1 MIKVAPSILSA
12 NFAYLADEVK
22 KVTAAGADYI
32 HIDVMD
38 GVFVPDITLGAS
50 VVKALRPVSKAMFD
64 VHLMVEHPEQKIEAF
79 ARAGADSITFHVEAA
94 VHTHRIVQQ
103 IKAAG
108 CRAGVVLNPGTPLS
122 CLDEILPEVDM
133 VLLMTVNPGYGG
145 QSFIPSMV
153 KKVARLRQIIEK
165 NELTVD
171 LEVDG
176 GIQAETAKLVREA
189 GANILVAGSAIYGS
203 EDLQKAIQ
211 AIRG

>member
-145 QSFIPSMV
+145 KSFIPSMV

>member
-38 GVFVPDITLGAS
+38 GVFVPDITLGAT